1 MAKGSTR
8 FYIVRQ
14 DTDEAYELSSTQN
27 CTISEPAQVTNRR
40 VESGKS
46 LADNYYIDNRTVTFN
61 GVITSIRNSST
72 VVDVKQWVDEIRELR
87 RKDVPVLIDVYA
99 KEELIPNCLIQ
110 NITLDVDNKIGDS
123 GWSVYMVMKEV
134 SVSERAKL
142 VEIPEPKEDKKDSVE
157 GKTSTSSN
165 PTEEVSVAKTTLAL
179 SGLQSVG
186 LVSPELIPPT
196 TNVSTGGI

>member
-1 MAKGSTR
+1 MAKGNTS

-14 DTDEAYELSSTQN
+14 DTDEAYELSSTEN
-27 CTISEPAQVTNRR
+27 CSISEPAQITNRR

-46 LADNYYIDNRTVTFN
+46 LSDNYYIDNRTVTFN

-72 VVDVKQWVDEIRELR
+72 VVDVKQWVDEVRELR

-99 KEELIPNCLIQ
+99 KEELVPNCLIQ
-110 NITLDVDNKIGDS
+110 NITLDADNIVGNS
-123 GWSVYMVMKEV
+123 GWLVYMVMKEV

-165 PTEEVSVAKTTLAL
+165 PTEEVVLKETLVAEGFSFLRGDA
-179 SGLQSVG
+179 
-186 LVSPELIPPT
+186 PEIKPPT
-196 TNVSTGGI
+196 SDTPLGGL

>member
-1 MAKGSTR
+1 MAKGNTS

-14 DTDEAYELSSTQN
+14 DNDEAYELSSTEN
-27 CTISEPAQVTNRR
+27 CSISEPAQVTNRR

-110 NITLDVDNKIGDS
+110 NITLDVDNKIGNS

-134 SVSERAKL
+134 SVSER
-142 VEIPEPKEDKKDSVE
+142 S
-157 GKTSTSSN
+157 
-165 PTEEVSVAKTTLAL
+165 
-179 SGLQSVG
+179 
-186 LVSPELIPPT
+186 
-196 TNVSTGGI
+196 